1 MKLDDFI
8 GLINTKTGMALATEE
23 AQTDLTDLPE
33 WDSLTFVYLLM
44 EIEKQQNIKID
55 VEKVLQCTTLND
67 IYKVVS
73 HEITA
78 SV

>member
-8 GLINTKTGMALATEE
+8 GFINTKTGMTLATEQ
-23 AQTDLTDLPE
+23 AQEDLTSLPE

-44 EIEKQQNIKID
+44 EIEKQQSVKID

-67 IYKVVS
+67 IYRVVS
-73 HEITA
+73 HEVTE
-78 SV
+78 SF

>member
-8 GLINTKTGMALATEE
+8 SLINTKTGMALAIEQ
-23 AQTDLTDLPE
+23 AQEDLTTLPE

-44 EIEKQQNIKID
+44 EIEKQQNVKID
-55 VEKVLQCTTLND
+55 VEQVLQCTTLND

-73 HEITA
+73 HEVTESI
-78 SV
+78 